1 VIHGLRHCRDG
12 TAIAVGSM
20 RRHTCAVPGRAH
32 AIESGDAVF
41 AGGTLFMPDVRTARS
56 GFMLPDL

>member
-1 VIHGLRHCRDG
+1 
-12 TAIAVGSM
+12 M